1 MVGAGRQWCEQHT
14 AHVASWLLS
23 ASAVEEEV
31 SGTPQR
37 CDWAVW
43 TARPVL
49 LCSVMMMRP
58 AVTTQ
63 RCCTFY
69 CYTSLKGPC
78 TPHTDYTDPVRPFVS
93 GGATCLRVTLE
104 CYVTRIQQVC
114 RKYLQQIWIL
124 QWLPPLRLGFVLV
137 VQNIAQRRRPRLQL
151 AVIFF
156 KWLIHLT
163 KVRWVLG

>member
-1 MVGAGRQWCEQHT
+1 MVRAAHGARSIMVVVSERGGGGGERNT
-14 AHVASWLLS
+14 AALWLGCVDGPACS
-23 ASAVEEEV
+23 A
-31 SGTPQR
+31 
-37 CDWAVW
+37 
-43 TARPVL
+43 L

-114 RKYLQQIWIL
+114 RKYLQQILIL

-137 VQNIAQRRRPRLQL
+137 VQNIAQRRRPCLQL